1 MTSTPGHTNT
11 SSEHADRLPPNFT
24 PAHPC
29 STLEAEKKAFKSRES
44 ELETL
49 AGAVQRRLAV
59 SLAENDSVVATAK
72 SALNEA
78 SLKASRACDQAD
90 TLKAANEQLQV
101 QRMLKTLARMTSS
114 RLASSWSIWLGEV
127 RGTRALELDAREG
140 QRHALRLATRVISSL
155 LRGALFGALRKWLQV
170 LTNARMHEALES
182 SLTTEEQLRRK
193 ATAARDECDRT
204 SSELEVVQGWLEH
217 VKELLRQAEADRAEL
232 HEGLRRANAIIDAND
247 GEQMSLKASIKRH
260 MHAAKR
266 VAAEQ
271 DKLKS
276 RLREAEK
283 EADKLRQEVTA
294 VDEENEAMRMKLN
307 VSKRTSDHPARSREV
322 LERMKALQDKSYA
335 TEVAMGLAQQE
346 AEKRVQAAERETF
359 SVRKELEDR
368 IFALLETREAD
379 ERAVE
384 EKLLATRHTAMENRE
399 AQVARQKLEEELS
412 SVRAALLTSLRYLKS
427 FGTLC

>member
-266 VAAEQ
+266 VAAGEYSHRTTIA
-271 DKLKS
+271 K
-276 RLREAEK
+276 RLARYMFNCIPPIC
-283 EADKLRQEVTA
+283 VSTA
-294 VDEENEAMRMKLN
+294 L
-307 VSKRTSDHPARSREV
+307 RSR
-322 LERMKALQDKSYA
+322 
-335 TEVAMGLAQQE
+335 
-346 AEKRVQAAERETF
+346 
-359 SVRKELEDR
+359 
-368 IFALLETREAD
+368 
-379 ERAVE
+379 
-384 EKLLATRHTAMENRE
+384 
-399 AQVARQKLEEELS
+399 AR
-412 SVRAALLTSLRYLKS
+412 
-427 FGTLC
+427 